1 MLTSGKRD
9 SAAEL
14 SKGNLMITFLF
25 ISLGVFLVMGIPIAF
40 GLCLSVTL
48 SFFFFSDIPIV
59 IVTQRLFAN
68 LTHYTLIAVPFFVLA
83 GIIMEHA
90 GIARRLIRFANA
102 LVGWIPGGLA
112 LATILSCMFF
122 ASISG
127 SSAATVAAIGGIM
140 IPAMWDAGYDKKYAV
155 GVTATG
161 GCLGI
166 LIPPS
171 GTLIAYGFVTEQS
184 IGKLF
189 IAGIIPGIILGFTL
203 MVVSYLVARR
213 KNMRSGEKTTWGE
226 KWAAFREAVW
236 SLCLPVIVIGGI
248 YGVPEFRFGPL
259 HYGGGAIFTP
269 TEAAAVAVAL
279 ALFVGIFIHREIK
292 LRDIPQILYRSSGT
306 IAMLLMI
313 ITNAILFGF
322 ILTSEEIPL
331 IIAEW
336 IVKHDLSPWLFL
348 LAVNIALF
356 FAGDFLDAFAIVM
369 IFVPVF
375 FPAAMELGIDPIHL
389 GIVVVVNMELGL
401 ITPPIGI
408 DLYVAS
414 GISKMPL
421 YDVMRAAAP
430 WILVVAAVL
439 LLVTYIPSLSLFLPN
454 LLYG

>member
-1 MLTSGKRD
+1 
-9 SAAEL
+9 
-14 SKGNLMITFLF
+14 MITFLF

-40 GLCLSVTL
+40 SLCLSVTL
-48 SFFFFSDIPIV
+48 SFAFFSDIPIE

-68 LTHYTLIAVPFFVLA
+68 LTHFTLMAIPYFILA
-83 GIIMEHA
+83 GVIMERG
-90 GIARRLIRFANA
+90 GIARRLVNLANA
-102 LVGWIPGGLA
+102 LVGSVPGGLA

-122 ASISG
+122 AAISG
-127 SSAATVAAIGGIM
+127 SSAATVAAIGSIM
-140 IPAMWDAGYDKKYAV
+140 IPAMWNAGYDKKYAV
-155 GVTATG
+155 GVAATA

-171 GTLIAYGFVTEQS
+171 VTLIAYGFVTEQS

-203 MVVSYLVARR
+203 MLVSYIVARR
-213 KNMRSGEKTTWGE
+213 RNMKSGEKTTWSE
-226 KWAAFREAVW
+226 KWLAFKDAAW
-236 SLCLPVIVIGGI
+236 SLMLPVLIIGGI
-248 YGVPEFRFGPL
+248 YGLPEFTIGPL
-259 HYGGGAIFTP
+259 HYEGGAIFTP
-269 TEAAAVAVAL
+269 TEAAAVSVVF
-279 ALFVGIFIHREIK
+279 ALFVSIFIHKEITFK
-292 LRDIPQILYRSSGT
+292 DIPQILYRSSGT

-331 IIAEW
+331 IVAEW
-336 IVKHDLSPWLFL
+336 IVSHEFSPWLFL
-348 LAVNIALF
+348 LVVNIALF

-369 IFVPVF
+369 IFVPVL
-375 FPAAMELGIDPIHL
+375 FPAAMKLGIDPIHL
-389 GIVVVVNMELGL
+389 GIVVVVNMEMGL

-414 GISKMPL
+414 GISGMPL

-430 WILVVAAVL
+430 WILVVVAVL
-439 LLVTYIPSLSLFLPN
+439 LLVTYVPALSLFLPN

>member
-1 MLTSGKRD
+1 
-9 SAAEL
+9 
-14 SKGNLMITFLF
+14 MITFLF
-25 ISLGVFLVMGIPIAF
+25 ISLGGFLVMGIPIAF
-40 GLCLSVTL
+40 SLCLSVTL
-48 SFFFFSDIPIV
+48 SFFLFSDIPIQ

-83 GIIMEHA
+83 GAIMESA
-90 GIARRLIRFANA
+90 GIARRLIKFANA
-102 LVGWIPGGLA
+102 LVGSVPGGLA

-122 ASISG
+122 AAISG

-140 IPAMWDAGYDKKYAV
+140 IPAMWNAGYDKKYAV
-155 GVTATG
+155 GVAATG

-171 GTLIAYGFVTEQS
+171 GTLIAYGFVTEES

-189 IAGIIPGIILGFTL
+189 IAGIIPGIVLGLTL
-203 MVVSYLVARR
+203 MLVSYLVARR
-213 KNMRSGEKTTWGE
+213 RNMRSGEKTSWRE
-226 KWAAFREAVW
+226 KWLAFREAFW
-236 SLCLPVIVIGGI
+236 SLCMPVIILGGI
-248 YGVPEFRFGPL
+248 YGLPEFRFGPL
-259 HYGGGAIFTP
+259 HYGGGAVFTP
-269 TEAAAVAVAL
+269 TEAGAVAVAV

-292 LRDIPQILYRSSGT
+292 WRDIPQILYRSSGT

-313 ITNAILFGF
+313 ISNAILFGF
-322 ILTSEEIPL
+322 ILTSEQIPL
-331 IIAEW
+331 IVAEW
-336 IVKHDLSPWLFL
+336 IVKHDFSPWLFL
-348 LAVNIALF
+348 LAVNVALF
-356 FAGDFLDAFAIVM
+356 FAGDFLDAYAIVM
-369 IFVPVF
+369 IFVPVI

-430 WILVVAAVL
+430 WILVVGAVL
-439 LLVTYIPSLSLFLPN
+439 LLVTYVPALSLFLPN
-454 LLYG
+454 LLYR